1 MKSILLS
8 RSRRAANWP
17 AAAGGNIYGAQ
28 SFANNFENLI
38 DL

>member
-8 RSRRAANWP
+8 RSRRAADWP
-17 AAAGGNIYGAQ
+17 AAAGGNISGARR
-28 SFANNFENLI
+28 FANNFENLI